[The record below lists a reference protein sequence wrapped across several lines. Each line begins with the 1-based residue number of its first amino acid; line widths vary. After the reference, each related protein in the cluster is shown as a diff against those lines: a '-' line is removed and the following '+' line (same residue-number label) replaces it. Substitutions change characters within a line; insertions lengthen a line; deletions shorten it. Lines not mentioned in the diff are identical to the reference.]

1 MESESNETPDVSE
14 LLKQALDAAN
24 AIGDKINNAGAF
36 DRTDIHD
43 PQQFLEYKRGKI
55 DKDYENWSDAAINSI
70 YASIGVAPSY
80 QEEMDQLSDAQ
91 SYYSAGEARS
101 SAASAAQREGDR
113 LRQLMARM
121 DAHVAA
127 AGKTGYQQGMDDVN
141 QQYSDAL
148 QTADQIA
155 NGRTAWSQGFRSQAE
170 ADQFADHL
178 RKDASAIHDA
188 QWTKLQREKL
198 IQEAGD
204 QVRLGILNREATGDT
219 TGAARA
225 ALEMQLDASEDAI
238 DPNDKQRLEMFAK
251 IRKQSLANFDADVA
265 RQNKLQ
271 DEHFDDQMAQFR
283 EESKEAKLR
292 AAGKTDE
299 ADAAHLQFETD
310 QQAKWYREQ
319 ADAETDPEK
328 KKRLLMLAQ
337 AAEASG
343 KDQRDALQ
351 QEQQRQNAQSPSLGS
366 APHASP
372 MLDDALVTKLTD
384 ATKKLNDVVAKLDR
398 ALAGP
403 NKPLTSVKD

>member
-1 MESESNETPDVSE
+1 MADEFESSAGDVGGAADFAASG
-14 LLKQALDAAN
+14 LDKVTGE
-24 AIGDKINNAGAF
+24 IGSAGAF

-43 PQQFLEYKRGKI
+43 PQQLLEYKRAKI
-55 DKDYENWSDAAINSI
+55 EADHEGLRGLAGSVESKLFHLPTLE
-70 YASIGVAPSY
+70 G
-80 QEEMDQLSDAQ
+80 EMSTLSDAER
-91 SYYSAGEARS
+91 YSSIGDARS
-101 SAASAAQREGDR
+101 SADATAHEQSDR
-113 LRQLMARM
+113 LRQLMAWM
-121 DAHVAA
+121 DAQVAA

-141 QQYSDAL
+141 QQYSNAL

-155 NGRTAWSQGFRSQAE
+155 NNRTAWSQGFKNQAE

-178 RKDASAIHDA
+178 RKDATAIHDA

-204 QVRLGILNREATGDT
+204 QARLGILNREAAGDT

-238 DPNDKQRLEMFAK
+238 DPNDKQRLEMFAR
-251 IRKQSLANFDADVA
+251 IRRQSLANFDADLA

-292 AAGKTDE
+292 AAGKSDE
-299 ADAAHLQFETD
+299 ADAAHLQFETNE
-310 QQAKWYREQ
+310 QAKWYREQ

-337 AAEASG
+337 AAEAAG

-351 QEQQRQNAQSPSLGS
+351 QEQQRHNTQSPALDSTS
-366 APHASP
+366 HAGP
-372 MLDDALVTKLTD
+372 TLDDALVTKLTD
-384 ATKKLNDVVAKLDR
+384 ATKKLDDAVAKLDR